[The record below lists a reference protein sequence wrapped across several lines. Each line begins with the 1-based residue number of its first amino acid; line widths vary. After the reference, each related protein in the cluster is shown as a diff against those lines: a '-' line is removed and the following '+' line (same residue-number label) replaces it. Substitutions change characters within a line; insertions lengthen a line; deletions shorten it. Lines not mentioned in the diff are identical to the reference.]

1 MIKLF
6 AREAKAA
13 PKQAAAA
20 KTRPAKA
27 ATKPAVKK
35 RKPTPGEVMKKL
47 ADYEWDYEAM
57 GRA

>member
-1 MIKLF
+1 MINF
-6 AREAKAA
+6 FSTEAKAA
-13 PKQAAAA
+13 SKRAAAV
-20 KTRPAKA
+20 KTRPAKV

>member
-1 MIKLF
+1 MINFF
-6 AREAKAA
+6 ATQAKAT
-13 PKQAAAA
+13 PKRAGTA
-20 KTRPAKA
+20 KTRPAKV
-27 ATKPAVKK
+27 ATKPAVRK